1 MKTKKPTKEWQE
13 KALARGKGDGAPIVT
28 ETDYKSTLMVA
39 LGYYNTNAENSTR
52 ANAARKYVKALSKDM
67 KGDLSF
73 RGVSFKDIYKV
84 LNETV
89 PDYELINIGSLCMIL
104 ENGGFISPI
113 HQSDMQIKL
122 FNIYEKYKNP
132 IEVDDRPKAPVIPI
146 DKRVADAARTASED
160 IDYAIDKFMQAKVW
174 DFNTKAHLLAN
185 NISGMVAKRIGDY
198 YKLNVDEID
207 EALEGKDQQL
217 VEGYSFLTRT
227 ELKKFRTAIQSI
239 VDDCAQHQVTVK
251 KPRVIKAKPPAVIV
265 KKLKYMFKHDLLNLK
280 SINPAEIVGAKE
292 LWAYNIKYRKLVAY
306 VADDS
311 DSLSVKGT
319 TIINYSIAKSWS
331 WTLRN
336 PEKFFKDLSIGK
348 RNLNTAAKALTTK
361 PTVPN
366 GRINEETILLGAF

>member
-13 KALARGKGDGAPIVT
+13 KAIAKGRGDGAPVVT
-28 ETDYKSTLMVA
+28 QDEYRTSLMKA
-39 LGYYNTNAENSTR
+39 LGYYNLNMDNSERAKVVLNYLKKTNK
-52 ANAARKYVKALSKDM
+52 KYYDVLSKA
-67 KGDLSF
+67 
-73 RGVSFKDIYKV
+73 
-84 LNETV
+84 
-89 PDYELINIGSLCMIL
+89 PDYEFLSLGSLITIL
-104 ENGGFISPI
+104 NKGEYLADKDKQGI
-113 HQSDMQIKL
+113 QDKL
-122 FNIYEKYKNP
+122 DSLYECYSYDQP
-132 IEVDDRPKAPVIPI
+132 VVDDRPKAQVISI
-146 DKRVADAARTASED
+146 EKRVIDAARTASED
-160 IDYAIDKFMQAKVW
+160 IDYAIDNFIKNKTW
-174 DFNTKAHLLAN
+174 DFNTKAHLLSN
-185 NISGMVAKRIGDY
+185 NVSGMVAKKIGDY

-207 EALEGKDQQL
+207 EALEGKDEQL

-227 ELKKFRTAIQSI
+227 ELKKFRAAIQSV

-251 KPRVIKAKPPAVIV
+251 KPRVVKAKPPAVIV

-280 SINPAEIVGAKE
+280 SINPADIVGAKE
-292 LWAYNIKYRKLVAY
+292 LWCYNIKYRKLVAY

-336 PEKFFKDLSIGK
+336 PEKFFKDTQIGK
-348 RNLNTAAKALTTK
+348 RALNSAAKALTTK

>member
-13 KALARGKGDGAPIVT
+13 KALAKGRGDGAPVVT
-28 ETDYKSTLMVA
+28 QDNYRSSLMQA
-39 LGYYNTNAENSTR
+39 LGYYNLNMDNSERAKVVHNYLKKTNK
-52 ANAARKYVKALSKDM
+52 KYYDVLIKA
-67 KGDLSF
+67 
-73 RGVSFKDIYKV
+73 
-84 LNETV
+84 
-89 PDYELINIGSLCMIL
+89 PDYEFLSLGSLITIL
-104 ENGGFISPI
+104 NKGEYLADKDKNHIQDRLDS
-113 HQSDMQIKL
+113 L
-122 FNIYEKYKNP
+122 YECYSYVKP
-132 IEVDDRPKAPVIPI
+132 EVDDRPKAPVISI

-160 IDYAIDKFMQAKVW
+160 IDYAIDNFIKNKTW
-174 DFNTKAHLLAN
+174 DFNTKAHLLSN
-185 NISGMVAKRIGDY
+185 NISGMVAKKIGDY

-207 EALEGKDQQL
+207 EALEGKDEQL
-217 VEGYSFLTRT
+217 VEGYSFFTKS
-227 ELKKFRTAIQSI
+227 ELKRFRAALQSI

-251 KPRVIKAKPPAVIV
+251 KPRVTKAKPPAVIV

-280 SINPAEIVGAKE
+280 SINPADIVGSKE
-292 LWAYNIKYRKLVAY
+292 LWCYNIKYRKLVVYA
-306 VADDS
+306 ADDS

>member
-13 KALARGKGDGAPIVT
+13 KALAKGKGDGAPVVT
-28 ETDYKSTLMVA
+28 QDEYRTSLMKA
-39 LGYYNTNAENSTR
+39 LGYYNLNMDNSERAKVVLNYLKKTNK
-52 ANAARKYVKALSKDM
+52 KYYDVLSKA
-67 KGDLSF
+67 
-73 RGVSFKDIYKV
+73 
-84 LNETV
+84 
-89 PDYELINIGSLCMIL
+89 PDYEFLSLGSVITIL
-104 ENGGFISPI
+104 NKGEYL
-113 HQSDMQIKL
+113 SDKDQKGIQDKL
-122 FNIYEKYKNP
+122 DSLYECYSYAQP
-132 IEVDDRPKAPVIPI
+132 EEVDPRPKAPVISI
-146 DKRVADAARTASED
+146 EKRVIDAARTASED
-160 IDYAIDKFMQAKVW
+160 IDYAIDKFIHSKVW
-174 DFNTKAHLLAN
+174 DFNTKAHLLSN
-185 NISGMVAKRIGDY
+185 NVSGMVAKKIGDY

-207 EALEGKDQQL
+207 EALAGTDEQL
-217 VEGYSFLTRT
+217 TEGYSFLTKT
-227 ELKKFRTAIQSI
+227 ELKKFRAAIQSI

-251 KPRVIKAKPPAVIV
+251 KPRAVKTKPPAIIV

-280 SINPAEIVGAKE
+280 SINPAEIIGAKE

>member
-13 KALARGKGDGAPIVT
+13 KALARGKGDGAPVVT
-28 ETDYKSTLMVA
+28 EVDYKNTLMIA

-73 RGVSFKDIYKV
+73 RGVPFKDMYKV
-84 LNETV
+84 LNEVV

-122 FNIYEKYKNP
+122 FNIYEKYNTS
-132 IEVDDRPKAPVIPI
+132 EVDPRPKAPVISI
-146 DKRVADAARTASED
+146 EKRVIDAARTASED
-160 IDYAIDKFMQAKVW
+160 IDYAIDKFIHSKVW
-174 DFNTKAHLLAN
+174 DFNTKAHLLSN
-185 NISGMVAKRIGDY
+185 NVSGMVAKKIGDY

-207 EALEGKDQQL
+207 EALAGTDEQL
-217 VEGYSFLTRT
+217 TEGYSFLTKT
-227 ELKKFRTAIQSI
+227 ELKKFRAAIQSI

-251 KPRVIKAKPPAVIV
+251 KPRAVKTKPPAIIV

-280 SINPAEIVGAKE
+280 SINPADIVGSKE

-311 DSLSVKGT
+311 DTLSVKGT
-319 TIINYSIAKSWS
+319 TIINYSVAKSWS
-331 WTLRN
+331 WTLRS
-336 PEKFFKDLSIGK
+336 PEKFFKDTQIGK
-348 RNLNTAAKALTTK
+348 RPLNAAAKALTTK
-361 PTVPN
+361 PVAPN

>member
-1 MKTKKPTKEWQE
+1 MKTKKPTKEWQQ
-13 KALARGKGDGAPIVT
+13 KAIAQGKGSGAPVVT
-28 ETDYKSTLMVA
+28 QENYRTTLMAA

-52 ANAARKYVKALSKDM
+52 ANALRKYIKTYSKDI
-67 KGDLSF
+67 GEPSYA
-73 RGVSFKDIYKV
+73 GVSFKDIYKV
-84 LNETV
+84 LSDKV
-89 PDYELINIGSLCMIL
+89 PDYELINMGSLCMVM

-113 HQSDMQIKL
+113 NHDDMLQKVVA
-122 FNIYEKYKNP
+122 IYHKYNTV
-132 IEVDDRPKAPVIPI
+132 EVEDDRPKAPVISI
-146 DKRVADAARTASED
+146 DKRVADAARAASED
-160 IDYAIDKFMQAKVW
+160 IDYAIDNFMKNKTW
-174 DFNTKAHLLAN
+174 TFNTKAHLLTN

-207 EALEGKDQQL
+207 EALEGKDEQL

-227 ELKKFRTAIQSI
+227 ELKKFRSALQSI

-251 KPRVIKAKPPAVIV
+251 KPRVVKAKPPAVIV

-280 SINPAEIVGAKE
+280 SCNPADIIGSKE

-311 DSLSVKGT
+311 DTLSVKGT

-336 PEKFFKDLSIGK
+336 PEKFFKDISIGK
-348 RNLNTAAKALTTK
+348 RNLNTAVKALTTK

>member
-1 MKTKKPTKEWQE
+1 MKTKKPTKEWQQ
-13 KALARGKGDGAPIVT
+13 KAIAQGKGSGAPVVT
-28 ETDYKSTLMVA
+28 QENYRTTLMAA

-52 ANAARKYVKALSKDM
+52 ANALRKYIKTYSKELGEPSYAD
-67 KGDLSF
+67 
-73 RGVSFKDIYKV
+73 VSFKDIYKV
-84 LNETV
+84 LSDKV
-89 PDYELINIGSLCMIL
+89 PDYELINMGSLCMIM

-113 HQSDMQIKL
+113 DHDNMLQKVVD
-122 FNIYEKYKNP
+122 IYHRYNEQ
-132 IEVDDRPKAPVIPI
+132 EVEDDRPKAPVISI
-146 DKRVADAARTASED
+146 DKRVADAARTASEE
-160 IDYAIDKFMQAKVW
+160 IDYAIDKFIHSKVW

-185 NISGMVAKRIGDY
+185 NVSGMVAKRIGDY

-207 EALEGKDQQL
+207 EALEGKDEQL

-227 ELKKFRTAIQSI
+227 ELKRFRAAIQSI

-251 KPRVIKAKPPAVIV
+251 KPRVTKAKPPAVIV

-280 SINPAEIVGAKE
+280 SINPADIVGSKE

-311 DSLSVKGT
+311 DSLSVKST

-336 PEKFFKDLSIGK
+336 PEKFFKDLTLTK
-348 RNLNTAAKALTTK
+348 KNLNTAAKALTTK